1 MGFRCVGAGGHPWG
15 GAGDVQPVNT
25 QYLVEDLTMKNIYIF
40 IKKKNT
46 KETAELD
53 FLATN
58 MLRQVPFVH

>member
-40 IKKKNT
+40 IKKKYKRNC
-46 KETAELD
+46 
-53 FLATN
+53 
-58 MLRQVPFVH
+58 